1 MPRVKHAVSS
11 RRRHK
16 RMLKSAKGYW
26 GKSSKLY
33 RRAKERRKKAMY
45 YAYRDRKQ
53 RKRSFRTMWVA
64 RINAACRA
72 NGVTYSRFMEGLKK
86 ANVALDRKALAE
98 LAVRDPAAFGQIL
111 EVSKGSAAA

>member
-11 RRRHK
+11 RKRHK
-16 RMLKSAKGYW
+16 RMIKSAKGYW

-33 RRAKERRKKAMY
+33 RRAKERRKKAMA

-53 RKRSFRTMWVA
+53 KKRNFRNLWIA

-72 NGVTYSRFMEGLKK
+72 QGITYSRFISGLKK
-86 ANVALDRKALAE
+86 AQVNLDRKSLSE
-98 LAVRDPAAFGQIL
+98 LAIRDSAAFEQLIGVAK
-111 EVSKGSAAA
+111 ESAA

>member
-11 RRRHK
+11 RKRHK
-16 RMLKSAKGYW
+16 RMIKSAKGYW

-33 RRAKERRKKAMY
+33 RRAKERRRKAMA

-53 RKRSFRTMWVA
+53 RKRSFRVLWIA

-72 NGVTYSRFMEGLKK
+72 QGITYSRFIAGLKK
-86 ANVALDRKALAE
+86 AQVNLDRKSLSE
-98 LAVRDPAAFGQIL
+98 LAIRDAAAFEQLIG
-111 EVSKGSAAA
+111 VAKGSD